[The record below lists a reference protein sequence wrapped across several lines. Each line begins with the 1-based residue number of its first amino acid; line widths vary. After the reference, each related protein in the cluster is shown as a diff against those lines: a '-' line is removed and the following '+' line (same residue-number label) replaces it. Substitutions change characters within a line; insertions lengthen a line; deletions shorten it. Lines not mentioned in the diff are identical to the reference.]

1 MNRNQDI
8 DTLLRTMD
16 AADHRGSA
24 DSQRASI
31 DFCRIITTD
40 PASTSSGQAAATND
54 VVTGRQPRTSKLTAR
69 RVAWAGGMVA
79 IATAGLVLL
88 PSMSGGD
95 PAFATWTAAPAGMSE
110 TDRARAADQC
120 RADQKDVGDG
130 MYSGDV
136 EKAALAVAERRGV
149 WTAVV
154 LAGEDG
160 FSALCI
166 TDDSV
171 HLFSKGMIGSV
182 GKPAGY
188 RPPGSRELMATDL
201 GTGRMDAGEISL
213 AAGGAGAE
221 IVGVV
226 YKSQTRGDVTA
237 TVSQGRF
244 ALWLPGNE
252 LQDAPSDGV
261 EVEVT
266 YRDGTTG
273 TNHLGFKR

>member
-1 MNRNQDI
+1 MTRNQDI
-8 DTLLRTMD
+8 DTALRTMD

-24 DSQRASI
+24 DSRRART
-31 DFCRIITTD
+31 DFHRIISTD
-40 PASTSSGQAAATND
+40 PAPTPPGQAGASPAVD
-54 VVTGRQPRTSKLTAR
+54 AGRRPRNTKPTVR
-69 RVAWAGGMVA
+69 RVAWVGGMVA
-79 IATAGLVLL
+79 VATAGLFLL
-88 PSMSGGD
+88 PSTSGGD
-95 PAFATWTAAPAGMSE
+95 RAFATWTAAPAGMSE

-120 RADQKDVGDG
+120 RAHQKDVGDG
-130 MYSGDV
+130 MYAGDA
-136 EKAALAVAERRGV
+136 ESAALAVAERRGV
-149 WTAVV
+149 WTTVV

-166 TDDSV
+166 TDDAV

-188 RPPGSRELMATDL
+188 ATPGPFELIATDL
-201 GTGRMDAGEISL
+201 GTGRMDAGDISL
-213 AAGGAGAE
+213 AAGAAGAD

-226 YKSQTRGDVTA
+226 YKSQTREDVTA

-252 LQDAPSDGV
+252 LQDASRTGV

-273 TNHLGFKR
+273 TSSLSF

>member
-1 MNRNQDI
+1 MTRNQDI

-16 AADHRGSA
+16 AADHGGSA
-24 DSQRASI
+24 DSQRART
-31 DFCRIITTD
+31 DFQRIISTD
-40 PASTSSGQAAATND
+40 PAPTRSGHADASTVVD
-54 VVTGRQPRTSKLTAR
+54 VGRQPGNTRPTVR
-69 RVAWAGGMVA
+69 RVAWVGGMVA
-79 IATAGLVLL
+79 VATAGLLLL
-88 PSMSGGD
+88 PPMSGGD

-120 RADQKDVGDG
+120 RVHQKDVGGG
-130 MYSGDV
+130 MYADDAEG
-136 EKAALAVAERRGV
+136 AAVAVAERRGV
-149 WTAVV
+149 WTTVV

-166 TDDSV
+166 TDDAV

-188 RPPGSRELMATDL
+188 TTPGPRELMATDL
-201 GTGRMDAGEISL
+201 GSGSMGAGEISL
-213 AAGGAGAE
+213 AAGAAGAD
-221 IVGVV
+221 IVGVI
-226 YKSQTRGDVTA
+226 YKSQTREDVTA

-244 ALWLPGNE
+244 ALWLPGDE
-252 LQDAPSDGV
+252 LQDASRTGV

-273 TNHLGFKR
+273 TSRLSF

>member
-1 MNRNQDI
+1 MTRNQDI

-24 DSQRASI
+24 DSQRARA
-31 DFCRIITTD
+31 DFQRIITTD
-40 PASTSSGQAAATND
+40 PAPASPGHADASTAVGA
-54 VVTGRQPRTSKLTAR
+54 GRQPRNTKPTAR
-69 RVAWAGGMVA
+69 RVAWVGGMVA
-79 IATAGLVLL
+79 VATAGLLLL
-88 PSMSGGD
+88 PSVSDGD
-95 PAFATWTAAPAGMSE
+95 PAFATWTTAPAGMSE

-120 RADQKDVGDG
+120 RAHQKDVGDG
-130 MYSGDV
+130 MYADDA
-136 EKAALAVAERRGV
+136 EKAALAVAERRGA
-149 WTAVV
+149 WTTVV

-166 TDDSV
+166 TDDAV
-171 HLFSKGMIGSV
+171 DLFSKGMIGSV

-188 RPPGSRELMATDL
+188 TTPGPRDLIATDL
-201 GTGRMDAGEISL
+201 GTGSMDGGDISL
-213 AAGGAGAE
+213 AAGAAGAE

-226 YKSQTRGDVTA
+226 YKSQTREDVTA

-252 LQDAPSDGV
+252 LHDAPRNGV

-266 YRDGTTG
+266 YQDGSTG
-273 TNHLGFKR
+273 TSRLGF

>member
-1 MNRNQDI
+1 MTRNQDI

-16 AADHRGSA
+16 AADHRGSV
-24 DSQRASI
+24 DSQRARA
-31 DFCRIITTD
+31 DFQRIITTD
-40 PASTSSGQAAATND
+40 PAPTSSGQAGASTA
-54 VVTGRQPRTSKLTAR
+54 VEAGRQPRSTRRTAR
-69 RVAWAGGMVA
+69 RVAWVGGMVA
-79 IATAGLVLL
+79 VATAGLLIL

-95 PAFATWTAAPAGMSE
+95 PAFATWTAAPAGISE

-120 RADQKDVGDG
+120 RAHQKDVGGG
-130 MYSGDV
+130 MYAGDA
-136 EKAALAVAERRGV
+136 EDAALAVAERRGV
-149 WTAVV
+149 WTTVV

-166 TDDSV
+166 TDDAV

-182 GKPAGY
+182 GKPAGHTT
-188 RPPGSRELMATDL
+188 PGPRELIATDL
-201 GTGRMDAGEISL
+201 GTGSMDAGEISL
-213 AAGGAGAE
+213 AAGAAGTDV
-221 IVGVV
+221 VGVV
-226 YKSQTRGDVTA
+226 YKSQTRDDVTA

-252 LQDAPSDGV
+252 LQDAPRHGV

-273 TNHLGFKR
+273 TSRLSF

>member
-1 MNRNQDI
+1 MTRNQDI

-24 DSQRASI
+24 DSQRARA
-31 DFCRIITTD
+31 DFQRIISTD
-40 PASTSSGQAAATND
+40 PAPASSGQAGAST
-54 VVTGRQPRTSKLTAR
+54 VVGASRQPGNTKPTAR
-69 RVAWAGGMVA
+69 RVAWVGGMVA
-79 IATAGLVLL
+79 VATAGLLIL

-95 PAFATWTAAPAGMSE
+95 PAFATWTAAPAGMTE
-110 TDRARAADQC
+110 TDRAHAADQC
-120 RADQKDVGDG
+120 RAHQKDVGGG
-130 MYSGDV
+130 MYADDA

-149 WTAVV
+149 WTTVV
-154 LAGEDG
+154 LTGEDG

-166 TDDSV
+166 TDDAV

-188 RPPGSRELMATDL
+188 TTPGPRELLATDL
-201 GTGRMDAGEISL
+201 GTGSMDAGEISL
-213 AAGGAGAE
+213 AAGAAGADV
-221 IVGVV
+221 VGVV
-226 YKSQTRGDVTA
+226 YKSQTREDVTA

-252 LQDAPSDGV
+252 LQDASRTGV

-273 TNHLGFKR
+273 TSRLIF